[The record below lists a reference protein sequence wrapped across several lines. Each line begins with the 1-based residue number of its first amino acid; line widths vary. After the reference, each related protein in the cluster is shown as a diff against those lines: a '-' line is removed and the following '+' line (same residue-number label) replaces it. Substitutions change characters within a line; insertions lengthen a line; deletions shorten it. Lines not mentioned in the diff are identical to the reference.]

1 MPQRLL
7 RQVLSWPGRARGSN
21 VFVRL
26 AELGTEGYPPE
37 VKRRLKILNLF
48 AYLVAVATLAYAL
61 QHLFIDAEKFR
72 PVILLNLFLV
82 VVALLV
88 PLGHRVH
95 EIAGGLMIAVAEFIA
110 LFLFM
115 RYLGRLSGVHLQYFV
130 GAAAPFLILGLSR
143 LPLVIAL
150 VAGCFALHISSW
162 FLFPPQA
169 AQIDVD
175 TDMLDSLYITA
186 ASTTFVLIAAIV
198 YYAYSLAERAQA
210 ETDALLRNILPETVV
225 DRLKAD
231 PEATI
236 ADSFEETSVL
246 FADLKGFVPT
256 AKTLGPQKTV
266 ALLNDLVSRFD
277 ALVAHHGAEKIK
289 TIGDAYM
296 VAAGV
301 PEPAKDHA
309 DRLARLALDMLD
321 VIARVG
327 EQRGLDLQMRIGI
340 SSGPVMAGI
349 IGTKR
354 LTYDVWGDTV
364 NMAARLENL
373 SAPGRIHVSEAF
385 KDRLGDGFAT
395 EPRGGIEIKGVG
407 RQDTWFVLPRR
418 LSSPPGKPAQG
429 PKSRIAS

>member
-1 MPQRLL
+1 MPQRSI
-7 RQVLSWPGRARGSN
+7 RQILSWPARARQSS

-26 AELGTEGYPPE
+26 AELGTDGYPPE
-37 VKRRLKILNLF
+37 VTRRLKILNLV
-48 AYLVAVATLAYAL
+48 AYLIAASTLAYAI
-61 QHLFIDAEKFR
+61 QHIFTDAEKFR

-95 EIAGGLMIAVAEFIA
+95 EIAGGLMIAIAEFIA

-115 RYLGRLSGVHLQYFV
+115 RYLGRLSGIHLQYFV

-143 LPLVIAL
+143 LPLIIAL
-150 VAGCFALHISSW
+150 VSAGFALHITSW
-162 FLFPPQA
+162 FMYPPEA
-169 AQIDVD
+169 ALIAVD
-175 TDMLDSLYITA
+175 ADMLDALYVTA
-186 ASTTFVLIAAIV
+186 ASTTFVLIAATV
-198 YYAYSLAERAQA
+198 YYAFSLAERAQA
-210 ETDALLRNILPETVV
+210 ETDALLRNILPESVV

-231 PEATI
+231 PEAAI
-236 ADSFEETSVL
+236 ADAFDETSVL
-246 FADLKGFVPT
+246 FADLKGFVPI
-256 AKTLGPQKTV
+256 AHTLGPQKTV
-266 ALLNDLVSRFD
+266 ALLNELVSEFD
-277 ALVAHHGAEKIK
+277 TLVATHGAEKIK

-301 PEPAKDHA
+301 PEPAPDHA

-321 VIARVG
+321 VIDRVG
-327 EQRGLDLQMRIGI
+327 GQRDLDLQMRIGI

-373 SAPGRIHVSEAF
+373 SEPGRIQVSAAC
-385 KDRLGDGFAT
+385 KSRLSDAIAT
-395 EPRGGIEIKGVG
+395 EPRGPLEIKGVG
-407 RQDTWFVLPRR
+407 QQDTWFLVTR
-418 LSSPPGKPAQG
+418 QTD
-429 PKSRIAS
+429 PKAD